1 MGRTECKRG
10 VEPSHLRVLVRDK
23 NNRQKFNA
31 YFANKWGDLSV
42 DKEKGVLG
50 LLKQNV
56 IIEEVFFARRIWSII
71 R

>member
-1 MGRTECKRG
+1 MQTRCRAFPSKG
-10 VEPSHLRVLVRDK
+10 VSEGGEQWAEIQCLFRK
-23 NNRQKFNA
+23 QI
-31 YFANKWGDLSV
+31 GDLSV